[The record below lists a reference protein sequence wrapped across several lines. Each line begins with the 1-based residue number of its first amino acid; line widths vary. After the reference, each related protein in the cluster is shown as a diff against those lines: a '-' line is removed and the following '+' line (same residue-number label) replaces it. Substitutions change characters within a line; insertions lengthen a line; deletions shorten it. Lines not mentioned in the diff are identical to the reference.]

1 MVKGTAVLPQEATAA
16 ADLADRTWKDAMS
29 QLECAIDRLVSPG
42 QVSGTRLLLL
52 QESHQSRV
60 VKLLLSQ
67 NLSDLGKWRVA
78 DPRLPASAP
87 G

>member
-1 MVKGTAVLPQEATAA
+1 
-16 ADLADRTWKDAMS
+16 MS
-29 QLECAIDRLVSPG
+29 QLECAVDRLASPS
-42 QVSGTRLLLL
+42 QVSGTQLLLL

-67 NLSDLGKWRVA
+67 NLSDLGKWRGA
-78 DPRLPASAP
+78 DPCLPASAP